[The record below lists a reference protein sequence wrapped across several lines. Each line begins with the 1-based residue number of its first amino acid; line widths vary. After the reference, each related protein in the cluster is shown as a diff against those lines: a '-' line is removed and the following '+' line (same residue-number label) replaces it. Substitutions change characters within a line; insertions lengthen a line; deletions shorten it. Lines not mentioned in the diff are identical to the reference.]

1 MIFQKIKKKLSETM
15 KDISDLD
22 KSMSNYGKDDDY
34 SIDAE
39 TARRNYEAYQNDLN
53 ERCRDFIKKW
63 NKEIRLASTQG
74 KKDILTNKFITDDD
88 RNTIRLVLN
97 DAECVCDFTINTTLQ
112 YFQQYFEDRGFKVV
126 RIDYTH
132 DNISWLKISW

>member
-1 MIFQKIKKKLSETM
+1 MIFQKIKTKLSETM

-22 KSMSNYGKDDDY
+22 KSMSSYSKDDDY

-74 KKDILTNKFITDDD
+74 KKRYSN
-88 RNTIRLVLN
+88 
-97 DAECVCDFTINTTLQ
+97 Q
-112 YFQQYFEDRGFKVV
+112 
-126 RIDYTH
+126 
-132 DNISWLKISW
+132 